1 MVTSMSISM
10 RSTTRSMSI
19 SMRSITTKST
29 NTKSIMK
36 STNTKS
42 ITKRSMHHHQL
53 HLHQSTRSMQNPRAP
68 HLLQSQHLLH
78 SQPLLSQALLPQIPR
93 TGNSHKYTIKYRD
106 LNIHLQ
112 LLRERR

>member
-10 RSTTRSMSI
+10 RSTMRSMSI

-42 ITKRSMHHHQL
+42 ITKRSMHHL
-53 HLHQSTRSMQNPRAP
+53 HLRLSTRSMRNPRVP

-78 SQPLLSQALLPQIPR
+78 NQPLLSQALLPQIPR
-93 TGNSHKYTIKYRD
+93 TGNSHKYTIK
-106 LNIHLQ
+106 
-112 LLRERR
+112 